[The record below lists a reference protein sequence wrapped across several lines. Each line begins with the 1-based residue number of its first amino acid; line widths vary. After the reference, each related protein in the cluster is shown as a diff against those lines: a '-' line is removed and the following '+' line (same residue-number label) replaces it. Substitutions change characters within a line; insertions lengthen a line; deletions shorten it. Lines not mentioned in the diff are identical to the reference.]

1 MAVVKTIRSFTI
13 SKYIAKSFVKRK
25 KCIILKTI
33 KKKKLIFGLL
43 ATVLL
48 GNLSYGQRHIN
59 RPKAGFMAV
68 GDVIAGA
75 ACVSLGPYGVLWGGF
90 MGSCAA
96 ATLWNDMQ
104 HSRMSVPIVKNNPDG
119 FFDEFA
125 LVGKLHNELMIK
137 YCNENDANN
146 VFTKE
151 GKPSEYIKNQM
162 LESKY
167 FDQSTEE
174 KEKFIENLS
183 IFDNLFNQMEN
194 KEDISTI
201 VHELNKINNANFEE
215 QSYYTRIID
224 FTLQEEPRK
233 PEEIFSFVNELED
246 SVKGS
251 SKLKEESKNKLF
263 YSLEILRYSY
273 ALWYENI
280 QE

>member
-1 MAVVKTIRSFTI
+1 M
-13 SKYIAKSFVKRK
+13 
-25 KCIILKTI
+25 
-33 KKKKLIFGLL
+33 KKLIFGLM

-68 GDVIAGA
+68 CDVIAGS

-90 MGSCAA
+90 IGSWYGAD
-96 ATLWNDMQ
+96 LWNSTFHRNSNSQ
-104 HSRMSVPIVKNNPDG
+104 KLFEPVVKNNSDD
-119 FFDEFA
+119 FFDKYA
-125 LVGKLHNELMIK
+125 IVGKLHNDLMIK
-137 YCNENDANN
+137 YSIENDKNAIVSENN
-146 VFTKE
+146 M
-151 GKPSEYIKNQM
+151 PSDYIKNQM
-162 LESKY
+162 LESTY
-167 FDQSTEE
+167 FDQSIEE
-174 KEKFIENLS
+174 KQKFIENLS
-183 IFDNLFNQMEN
+183 IFDNVFNYMKK

-201 VHELNKINNANFEE
+201 VDELNKINNATCEE

-233 PEEIFSFVNELED
+233 PEEIFSFVNELEE